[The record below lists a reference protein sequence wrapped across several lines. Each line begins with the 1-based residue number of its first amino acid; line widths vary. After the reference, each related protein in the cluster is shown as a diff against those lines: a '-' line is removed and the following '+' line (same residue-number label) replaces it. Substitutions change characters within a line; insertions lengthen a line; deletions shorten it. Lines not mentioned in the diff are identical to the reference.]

1 MDEKRPIRTRFK
13 IGERG
18 EKAVPAIE
26 DQAEFRENKCS
37 KNAKKIIDRIE
48 KTNIAIWVDKHY
60 QTRHYFGDDNG
71 KRLGIEP
78 ERVNSIVEESIKH
91 LIVYSCILKHF
102 TFLNHEHVKGDR
114 ALRVVCQ
121 KDFGGDKTNVVI
133 EAHYAGLN
141 NFEITVITAI
151 QTNDFQLSDGQFAI
165 ELIGDGTSTL
175 YVKSR
180 GKITEV
186 KTI

>member
-1 MDEKRPIRTRFK
+1 M
-13 IGERG
+13 
-18 EKAVPAIE
+18 
-26 DQAEFRENKCS
+26 
-37 KNAKKIIDRIE
+37 
-48 KTNIAIWVDKHY
+48 
-60 QTRHYFGDDNG
+60 
-71 KRLGIEP
+71 
-78 ERVNSIVEESIKH
+78 
-91 LIVYSCILKHF
+91 
-102 TFLNHEHVKGDR
+102 
-114 ALRVVCQ
+114 
-121 KDFGGDKTNVVI
+121 I

-165 ELIGDGTSTL
+165 ELMGDGTSTL